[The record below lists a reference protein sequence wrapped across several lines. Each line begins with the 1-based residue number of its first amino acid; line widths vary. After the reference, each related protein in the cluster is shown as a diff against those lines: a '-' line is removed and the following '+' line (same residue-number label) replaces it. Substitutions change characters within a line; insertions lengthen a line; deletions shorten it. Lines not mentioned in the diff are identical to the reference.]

1 MQKILQLIRIREWFF
16 SKIPFMFIPL
26 FLFLYREG
34 AAGERKSL
42 LLAATYFVYLFFFF
56 SFGYAINDYS
66 DREIDRKVGKTN
78 IMNELTEWQCRSVL
92 ALLIAGCLPMLA
104 LYFSPYLLLLFIFVY
119 FWGAAYSV
127 RPFRFKERGAAGLLV
142 SSLAQRTIPLFPLLG
157 ISEGLW
163 KMVCVWGALGF
174 LVGLRYILIHQA
186 EDLENDIKSGT
197 RTFVKKNG
205 GSVRLLI
212 YLCLGLEGIFLL
224 LLFLW
229 NLKAGWQLA
238 LLAVY
243 LPQLCIAGGTIR
255 FIYKENWLTSFLCVP
270 LEDLYNFYLPLILLL
285 ALAAGNAAWLLPLL
299 VLLLI
304 GWRPMLEKWKIV
316 IFGITHWKGF
326 RS

>member
-1 MQKILQLIRIREWFF
+1 
-16 SKIPFMFIPL
+16 
-26 FLFLYREG
+26 
-34 AAGERKSL
+34 
-42 LLAATYFVYLFFFF
+42 
-56 SFGYAINDYS
+56 
-66 DREIDRKVGKTN
+66 
-78 IMNELTEWQCRSVL
+78 MNELTEWQCRSVL

-104 LYFSPYLLLLFIFVY
+104 LY
-119 FWGAAYSV
+119 SV
-127 RPFRFKERGAAGLLV
+127 RTFCSCLYLCISGSSLFGKTFPFQGEGRGGAFGLLPGSADDPSV
-142 SSLAQRTIPLFPLLG
+142 SAFGYLRRAV
-157 ISEGLW
+157 EN
-163 KMVCVWGALGF
+163 
-174 LVGLRYILIHQA
+174 GLRLGSIRILSRA
-186 EDLENDIKSGT
+186 SLYPDPSGRGSENDIKSGT

-243 LPQLCIAGGTIR
+243 LLQLCIAGGTIR
-255 FIYKENWLTSFLCVP
+255 FLYKENWLTSFLCVP